1 MQNEYVVLDYLKNNY
16 QTSQREIAENTG
28 LSVGTVNLL
37 IRKID
42 KENGKKG
49 FIKLER
55 INGRTLRYILTPKDM
70 AEKARLTYAYLK
82 ISYQKIIKI
91 NNALAKVVNRHKN
104 HGSTPVQVIFYG
116 PQDEVLEM
124 LKTAAADQGINYT
137 ITSDPGELQNQ
148 LSNQKSPLVVTWAVN
163 SDHAVPEGTVV
174 VNVLEEM

>member
-37 IRKID
+37 IK
-42 KENGKKG
+42 KMAKKG
-49 FIKLER
+49 LIKLER
-55 INGRTLRYILTPKDM
+55 INGRTLRYILTSKGM

-104 HGSTPVQVIFYG
+104 HSSTPVRVIFYG

-148 LSNQKSPLVVTWAVN
+148 LSNQKSPLVITWAVD

>member
-1 MQNEYVVLDYLKNNY
+1 M
-16 QTSQREIAENTG
+16 
-28 LSVGTVNLL
+28 
-37 IRKID
+37 
-42 KENGKKG
+42 
-49 FIKLER
+49 ER
-55 INGRTLRYILTPKDM
+55 INGRTLRYILTPKGM

-104 HGSTPVQVIFYG
+104 HSSTPVQVIFYG

-148 LSNQKSPLVVTWAVN
+148 LSNQKSPLVITWAVD
-163 SDHAVPEGTVV
+163 SDHVVPEGTVV